1 MMKIPLNSRR
11 RRGFALM
18 LVVVQMTLL
27 IALWGVAYRQL
38 GSTMRLIAAM
48 PGTNPAVSDGY
59 KPMALA
65 LALLETGDP
74 PANGQTYSCSILTPS
89 GPTYFLVTF
98 LSTSDNPNPDNSR
111 NEKWTVSSQQ
121 IAQGDAGGWPTLPSS
136 FGP

>member
-1 MMKIPLNSRR
+1 MMKIPLKR

-38 GSTMRLIAAM
+38 GATMRLIAAM
-48 PGTNPAVSDGY
+48 PGGTPTVSDGY
-59 KPMALA
+59 KSLALA

-89 GPTYFLVTF
+89 GPTYFLITF
-98 LSTSDNPNPDNSR
+98 LSTTDNPNPDNSQ

-121 IAQGDAGGWPTLPSS
+121 ADQGGAGSWPALPSS